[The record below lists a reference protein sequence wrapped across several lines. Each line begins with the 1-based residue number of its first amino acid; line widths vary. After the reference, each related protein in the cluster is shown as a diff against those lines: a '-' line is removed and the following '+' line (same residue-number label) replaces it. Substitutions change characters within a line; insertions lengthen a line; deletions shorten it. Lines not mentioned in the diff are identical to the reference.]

1 MNRVLNRR
9 MRDLYNPINT
19 QPVDGKLKGSFFT
32 YQRLCENSL
41 ATWWRNVF
49 LMTNVAVAVG
59 NRGDENEFVTIL
71 LLGANLMLAWATISY
86 YNNLRNIVQAASE
99 KGLTLDSNW
108 SWLIFGIV
116 FWGIHLYFTIKSF
129 TSI

>member
-1 MNRVLNRR
+1 MNQVLNRR

-49 LMTNVAVAVG
+49 LMTNVAVVVG
-59 NRGDENEFVTIL
+59 NRGDENEFVSVL
-71 LLGANLMLAWATISY
+71 LIGANLMLAWATISY

-99 KGLTLDSNW
+99 KGLTLESNW

-129 TSI
+129 NSI